1 MDIKN
6 HEDQL
11 IMKGFIKLSK
21 KDKLN
26 IFNQVSEKTGLP
38 SSAVEKDWWVTLSLN
53 IIFTLSYSKH
63 IVFKGGTS
71 LSKAWNLIERFSEDI
86 DLVIDR
92 QYLGF
97 EGELTK
103 TQVKKLRKASCSF
116 VGSDFY
122 KDINEALI
130 KLSVA
135 DYELVIQETKDTDTD
150 PLVIE
155 LRYKSL
161 TETSEYLRPRVL
173 IEVGARSL
181 MEPVEDR
188 SIISMVSEKFSELT
202 FAETELTITVVSP
215 KRTFLEKILLLHEEF
230 QKDTKFIRVER
241 MSRHLYDLE
250 KLMDTTHGTEALK
263 AIELYDTIVEHRK
276 NFNTIRGIDYANHSP
291 QFISILP
298 PEEIIKDWEK
308 DYRTMQESM
317 FYGATLPFSKL
328 MERIAELNARIKTMQ

>member
-1 MDIKN
+1 
-6 HEDQL
+6 
-11 IMKGFIKLSK
+11 MKAFINLSE

-53 IIFTLSYSKH
+53 IIFSLSYSKH

-92 QYLGF
+92 KHLGF
-97 EGELTK
+97 EGELSK

-116 VGSDFY
+116 IGNEFY

-130 KLSVA
+130 KLGVQ
-135 DYELVIQETKDTDTD
+135 DYELVVQETKDTDTD

-161 TETSEYLRPRVL
+161 TETSDYLRPRVL

-181 MEPVEDR
+181 MEPVKNR
-188 SIISMVSEKFSELT
+188 PIISMVSKEYKELP
-202 FAETELTITVVSP
+202 FAETEITIPVVSP
-215 KRTFLEKILLLHEEF
+215 KRTFLEKIFLLHEEF
-230 QKDTKFIRVER
+230 QKDTKLIRVER

-250 KLMDTTHGTEALK
+250 KLMDTIHGTEALTD
-263 AIELYDTIVEHRK
+263 IELYNTIVTHRK
-276 NFNTIRGIDYANHSP
+276 KFNAIRGIDYANHNP
-291 QFISILP
+291 KLINILP
-298 PEEIIKDWEK
+298 PKETIKNWEK
-308 DYRTMQESM
+308 DYKTMQESM
-317 FYGATLPFSKL
+317 FYGTTLHFSKM
-328 MERIAELNARIKTMQ
+328 MERIAELNAKIKTISL

>member
-1 MDIKN
+1 
-6 HEDQL
+6 
-11 IMKGFIKLSK
+11 MKAFIELSK

-53 IIFTLSYSKH
+53 IIFSLSYSEH

-92 QYLGF
+92 KYLGF
-97 EGELTK
+97 EGELSK
-103 TQVKKLRKASCSF
+103 TQVKKLRKASCF
-116 VGSDFY
+116 FIGHEFY
-122 KDINEALI
+122 KDINETLI
-130 KLSVA
+130 KLGVP
-135 DYELVIQETKDTDTD
+135 DYELVVQETKDTDTD

-181 MEPVEDR
+181 MEPVENKP
-188 SIISMVSEKFSELT
+188 IISMVSEGFRELP
-202 FAETELTITVVSP
+202 FAEKEITIPVVSP
-215 KRTFLEKILLLHEEF
+215 KRTFLEKIFLLHEEF
-230 QKDTKFIRVER
+230 QKDAKFIKTER

-250 KLMDTTHGTEALK
+250 KLMDTIHGIDALK
-263 AIELYDTIVEHRK
+263 DIELYDIIVVHRK
-276 NFNTIRGIDYANHSP
+276 NFNTIRGIDYANHTP
-291 QFISILP
+291 KFISIVP
-298 PEEIIKDWEK
+298 PKETIKEWEK
-308 DYRTMQESM
+308 DYKTMQESM
-317 FYGATLPFSKL
+317 FYGATLSFKTI
-328 MERIAELNARIKTMQ
+328 MKRITELNARIKTIQ